1 MSRSIKSEDL
11 ESLFGTNFQ
20 PSPDLIKAIE
30 AKQCI
35 AFVGAGFTAPI
46 TQLTWK
52 SLLTQMLEEQARAQ
66 FEAKGLAQR
75 YNVLLQKLKQ
85 DSPTAGDFLLVA
97 QEMQDI
103 LGERVFEEFIVE
115 KCKLKDDTSL
125 KPEMVHRIRCLSR
138 IPFKAIITT
147 NYNSVF
153 SGLERNVEPAL
164 HNGSINP
171 CTLWES
177 ILRSS
182 SGHDQLEDDR
192 DDVVEGATSSLG
204 DQDSEES
211 MDSLNLEVK
220 HEMTLKQAL
229 DKYVATFPHCIFVTL
244 WQVQVPLP
252 DSQAARVCR
261 VSEQFRAVAHG
272 LQAPAVRDSRSEDV
286 HHERHGHSHCALHWL
301 QLH

>member
-1 MSRSIKSEDL
+1 MLSASASPDDPSRPRSDSVQSTRSDSVSSSVSRSIKSEDL

-66 FEAKGLAQR
+66 FEAKGAEGAQR

-115 KCKLKDDTSL
+115 KCKLKDGTLL
-125 KPEMVHRIRCLSR
+125 KPEMVHRLRCLSR

-211 MDSLNLEVK
+211 MDSLNLTEVK

-229 DKYVATFPHCIFVTL
+229 DKYKHPSLIVFL
-244 WQVQVPLP
+244 
-252 DSQAARVCR
+252 
-261 VSEQFRAVAHG
+261 
-272 LQAPAVRDSRSEDV
+272 
-286 HHERHGHSHCALHWL
+286 
-301 QLH
+301 